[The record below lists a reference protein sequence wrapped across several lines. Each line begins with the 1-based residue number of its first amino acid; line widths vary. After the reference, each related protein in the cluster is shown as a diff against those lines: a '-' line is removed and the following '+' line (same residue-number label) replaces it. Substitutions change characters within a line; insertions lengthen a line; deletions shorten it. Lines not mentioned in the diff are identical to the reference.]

1 MKILF
6 VDDESDITSTTKRG
20 LENLGHKVDAF
31 IRPSEALTHD
41 PIGYNI
47 AILDVRM
54 PEMSGFELARK
65 LWRKNEKLQVCF
77 LSAFEINAREAMT
90 TLPSLKSHCF
100 LRKPLAPS
108 ELARHIEKHMID
120 VTSAAERTEVKR
132 T

>member
-1 MKILF
+1 
-6 VDDESDITSTTKRG
+6 
-20 LENLGHKVDAF
+20 
-31 IRPSEALTHD
+31 
-41 PIGYNI
+41 
-47 AILDVRM
+47 M